1 MARPKHAPS
10 HDAPPCI
17 PPQPC
22 LAPCPTCGQGQVL
35 VRTYDMRTHVY
46 RDLPAPLTPLLG
58 EAYQCTAGAHTPLG
72 TPAGTRDQAA

>member
-1 MARPKHAPS
+1 MKTPPRPHAALP
-10 HDAPPCI
+10 

-46 RDLPAPLTPLLG
+46 RELPAPLTPLLG
-58 EAYQCTAGAHTPLG
+58 QAYQCTDGIHVPQLKETLV
-72 TPAGTRDQAA
+72 